1 MYCEK
6 TGSTSFHCVLSPR
19 LLTQSQYH
27 VKCWAWTKE
36 LSKTKNCSSFGSI
49 VATCHTRNVV
59 LRCCPINSLL
69 KVWGFDEHLQSL
81 VKNHPPITPS
91 IISILIWWDERSY
104 GQPSLTSKRSEQY
117 SAFSLDFR
125 HFDRLLCRFS
135 NSYMLPRT
143 PYSIWG
149 ESYVE
154 KPINEALI
162 ILRVCLRPRSHRR
175 LFWIHLS

>member
-19 LLTQSQYH
+19 LQTQSQYH
-27 VKCWAWTKE
+27 VNWLAWTKE
-36 LSKTKNCSSFGSI
+36 LSKTKNCSFFG
-49 VATCHTRNVV
+49 TCRTRTVV

-69 KVWGFDEHLQSL
+69 KVYGFDEHLQSL
-81 VKNHPPITPS
+81 VKNRPPTTPS

-104 GQPSLTSKRSEQY
+104 GKPSLTSKRSEQY

-135 NSYMLPRT
+135 NSYMPPRN
-143 PYSIWG
+143 PYSIRG

-154 KPINEALI
+154 KPIIEALI
-162 ILRVCLRPRSHRR
+162 ILRFGLRPRSHRR
-175 LFWIHLS
+175 LFWIDLS